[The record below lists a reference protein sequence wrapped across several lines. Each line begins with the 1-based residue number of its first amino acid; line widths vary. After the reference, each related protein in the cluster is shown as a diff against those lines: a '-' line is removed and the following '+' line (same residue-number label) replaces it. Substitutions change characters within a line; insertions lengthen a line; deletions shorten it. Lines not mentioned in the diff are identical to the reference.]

1 MSKQT
6 ISTKKPNTI
15 IKITAAV
22 LLREDVAINPETG
35 LEEGKPL
42 SPEKIA
48 EIEKLVS
55 GAIGI
60 NADRGDTLTVSSSP
74 FISTLEGVSKEWHEI
89 PLIKNLLKQLVTILI
104 LSIVALGVIRPLLN
118 RIMIPIGPGAPGEV
132 LVGMEDEVDVDTVE
146 VQEGESLEDIKAKLK
161 PKKQAIS
168 ADMLDTANT
177 YDDKVAVIR
186 MIVLKKLEKFQQTSL
201 KK

>member
-1 MSKQT
+1 M
-6 ISTKKPNTI
+6 
-15 IKITAAV
+15 
-22 LLREDVAINPETG
+22 
-35 LEEGKPL
+35 
-42 SPEKIA
+42 
-48 EIEKLVS
+48 
-55 GAIGI
+55 
-60 NADRGDTLTVSSSP
+60 
-74 FISTLEGVSKEWHEI
+74 SKEWHEI

-186 MIVLKKLEKFQQTSL
+186 MIVSEEAGKVSNVFKEMISKDMGPS
-201 KK
+201 